1 MPMRVLVCG
10 GRDWTDGEAILREL
24 ERIHQETPITAVIE
38 GEAPGADR
46 LARQAADELGIPVV
60 PFPADWKRYGRRAGP
75 ARNQQ
80 MVNEGQPDLVLAF
93 HANAA
98 PSKGTK
104 DMIARA
110 KKAGIPCR
118 VFSSQP
124 RLLP

>member
-104 DMIARA
+104 
-110 KKAGIPCR
+110 
-118 VFSSQP
+118 
-124 RLLP
+124 